1 MTRGLLRNPFS
12 FLFTRSPT
20 ERHVERYI
28 LREHARGRALNEILE
43 DAYVRNR
50 YSPDQRARL
59 LDRPEIVA
67 AVGRQA
73 VERMKLAAAAGR

>member
-1 MTRGLLRNPFS
+1 VARRFRNPFS
-12 FLFTRSPT
+12 FLFGPSSA
-20 ERHVERYI
+20 ERYVERYV
-28 LREHARGRALNEILE
+28 LREHARGRALEDILD

-50 YSPDQRARL
+50 CSHEQRARL

-73 VERMKLAAAAGR
+73 VERTRLAGATGR